1 MEPMHPGDADQAPQP
16 EVFSVPLEP
25 PELRRAPDG
34 TRIGRLAPVTM
45 RVIAQVLSGM
55 LWALVQTAITI
66 AIVIASGDDGD
77 ATRAAFAIV
86 WFLPFVVNTLLV
98 ASFGWDPGKLALG
111 LRVVNGTGDR
121 PGLFSALV
129 RTAVVHLPL
138 LSVTLPSPV
147 GDVMAWLYVPWLIG
161 LIVTMARDVDN
172 RGWQDKA
179 ARTWV
184 VTRERDRGA

>member
-1 MEPMHPGDADQAPQP
+1 MQPGDADQARQP
-16 EVFSVPLEP
+16 DVFSVPLEP

-34 TRIGRLAPVTM
+34 TLIGRLAPVTM

-55 LWALVQTAITI
+55 LWALVQTAVTI
-66 AIVIASGDDGD
+66 AIVITSGERGD
-77 ATRAAFAIV
+77 ATGVGFMLV
-86 WFLPFVVNTLLV
+86 WFAPFAVNTLLV
-98 ASFGWDPGKLALG
+98 AFVGWDPGKLALG
-111 LRVVNGTGDR
+111 LRVVNGTGR
-121 PGLFSALV
+121 PPGLFSALV

-161 LIVTMARDVDN
+161 LIVTMARDADN

-184 VTRERDRGA
+184 VTRDRDRAA

>member
-1 MEPMHPGDADQAPQP
+1 MEPMHPGDAEQAPQP
-16 EVFSVPLEP
+16 DVFSMPLEP

-55 LWALVQTAITI
+55 LWALVQTAVTI
-66 AIVIASGDDGD
+66 AIVITSGDGGD
-77 ATRAAFAIV
+77 ATTAGFAIV
-86 WFLPFVVNTLLV
+86 WFTPFVVNTLLI
-98 ASFGWDPGKLALG
+98 AYFGWDPGKLALG
-111 LRVVNGTGDR
+111 LRVVDVRGGS
-121 PGLFSALV
+121 PGLFAAVV

-138 LSVTLPSPV
+138 LLVTLPSPA
-147 GDVMAWLYVPWLIG
+147 GDVMAWLYVPWLVG
-161 LIVTMARDVDN
+161 LIVTMARDADN

-184 VTRERDRGA
+184 VTRERNRGA